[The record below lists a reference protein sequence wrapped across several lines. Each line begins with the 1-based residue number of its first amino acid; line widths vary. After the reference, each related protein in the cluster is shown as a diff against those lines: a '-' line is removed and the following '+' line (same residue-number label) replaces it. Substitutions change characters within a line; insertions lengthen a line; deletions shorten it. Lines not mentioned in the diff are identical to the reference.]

1 MFKILS
7 TKIYMNTEDFT
18 SFFKL
23 VNDLNIKNQTG
34 GNPILE
40 SIETK
45 KFSMI
50 GAAENPNAPSDP
62 NAVKEE
68 KVTNTA
74 VFKQIAELLQKLK
87 IKLDK
92 EEKEREEL
100 RASSETNSLTIEEK
114 DKILS
119 EKTEEIKRLN
129 ELIAQNALTTEKS
142 IMESRKAQ
150 DEKYNKLKKEGE
162 IHLQQIQKLEEMV
175 ITFGDDAAK
184 LEKELTDITNVL
196 ISSHTQVKKEV
207 DDVTPVK
214 EKLKEAQATLASL
227 KTDYEQA
234 KKALTQPTTDAV
246 NPSQKELDEERRRQ
260 AVMAGNKLLAQ
271 NIPGMQGFNKV
282 ESKPNPFKPETTN
295 TDLVKDA
302 AAGIVQGTGLGEG
315 VLRGGS
321 EIDDLLN
328 FTEVN
333 SEKSSNNITDILSNL
348 L

>member
-1 MFKILS
+1 
-7 TKIYMNTEDFT
+7 MNTEDFT

-23 VNDLNIKNQTG
+23 VNDLNIQNQTG
-34 GNPILE
+34 GNSILE

-50 GAAENPNAPSDP
+50 GAAENPNNPLNP
-62 NAVKEE
+62 NAIKEE

-87 IKLDK
+87 TRLDK
-92 EEKEREEL
+92 EDIERDKL
-100 RASSETNSLTIEEK
+100 MRSSETSSATIEQK
-114 DKILS
+114 DKTLA
-119 EKTEEIKRLN
+119 EKTEEVKKLK
-129 ELIAQNALTTEKS
+129 ELVAQNALQTEKS
-142 IMESRKAQ
+142 IIEANKAK
-150 DEKYNKLKKEGE
+150 DEKYNKLKKEEE
-162 IHLQQIQKLEEMV
+162 IHLLQIKKLEEM
-175 ITFGDDAAK
+175 ITTFGNDVAG

-196 ISSHTQVKKEV
+196 TSSHSQVKKEV

-227 KTDYEQA
+227 KTDYEKT
-234 KKALTQPTTDAV
+234 KKALTEPISTTDAA
-246 NPSQKELDEERRRQ
+246 NPSQKELDEERRHK
-260 AVMAGNKLLAQ
+260 AVMAGNKFLMENLTTAGQ
-271 NIPGMQGFNKV
+271 MMKQKQ
-282 ESKPNPFKPETTN
+282 EKKPDPFKPETTN
-295 TDLVKDA
+295 NDLVKGA
-302 AAGIVQGTGLGEG
+302 AVGIVEGTGLAAA
-315 VLRGGS
+315 LQGGS